1 MSQMYIVEL
10 AMLYGGNFNMFT
22 TCKMVDISTGLI
34 FVNASNVT
42 SNYIFKPFRSRFTW
56 NKGKIKS
63 LW

>member
-42 SNYIFKPFRSRFTW
+42 SNYIFKPFRSRFT
-56 NKGKIKS
+56 
-63 LW
+63 